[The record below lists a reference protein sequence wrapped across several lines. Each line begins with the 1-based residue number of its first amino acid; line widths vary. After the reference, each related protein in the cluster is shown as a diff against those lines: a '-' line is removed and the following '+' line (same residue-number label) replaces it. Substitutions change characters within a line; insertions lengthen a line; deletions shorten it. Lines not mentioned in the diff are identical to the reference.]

1 ARGRRRGDV
10 RGSPHH
16 GGRPPV
22 RPVAPADLIAD
33 GLEDLV
39 VRLGRTPGTDPEALA
54 LARRLSTLASGLD
67 GYLRESTSPESAD
80 LEALAAATRDH
91 QWDGHLEAEML
102 SGHVEGQFL
111 AFLTRATG
119 ARRVLELGLFT
130 GYSALAIAEAL
141 PADGRL
147 VACELDEGVA
157 AMARGL
163 LDRSPAGERIAIEI
177 GPAAETLARLGGGG
191 APFDLVFIDAD
202 KAGYVDYL
210 EAVLGGGLLAEGGV
224 ICVDNTLMQGE
235 PWTGEPRT
243 VNGEAITRFNA
254 VVAADDRLRQ
264 VVLPLRDGLT
274 LIQRV

>member
-1 ARGRRRGDV
+1 M
-10 RGSPHH
+10 
-16 GGRPPV
+16 

-39 VRLGRTPGTDPEALA
+39 DRLGRMPGADPEVLDR
-54 LARRLSTLASGLD
+54 ARRLSALASGMD
-67 GYLRESTSPESAD
+67 GYLRESTSPESPD
-80 LEALAAATRDH
+80 LAALAAATRDH
-91 QWDGHLEAEML
+91 AWDDHLEAEML

-111 AFLTRATG
+111 AFLTRAIG

-141 PADGRL
+141 PTDGTL

-163 LDRSPAGERIAIEI
+163 LDRSPAGGRVSIEI
-177 GPAAETLARLGGGG
+177 GPAAQTLAGLAGK
-191 APFDLVFIDAD
+191 ADPFDLVFIDAD

-210 EAVLGGGLLAEGGV
+210 RAVLDGDLLADGGV

-243 VNGEAITRFNA
+243 VNGEAIARFNA
-254 VVAADDRLRQ
+254 AVAGDDRLRQ

-274 LIQRV
+274 LIQRA